1 MKKSLLLLLAAGS
14 LAATGYAQDIKEKEV
29 ARVIATLAADDM
41 QGRYPGTPG
50 IEKAAQFISSE
61 FEKAG
66 IQPLPGEKSFLQE
79 FGKFSLKTS
88 SVSLTVSGELKDWP
102 VVAVG
107 TGRSFDW
114 EKDSSYNVAYANE
127 PAELMKILRD
137 PAAVQKNTL
146 VYG

>member
-29 ARVIATLAADDM
+29 ARVIGTLAADDM

-79 FGKFSLKTS
+79 FSKFSLKNS
-88 SVSLTVSGELKDWP
+88 SVSLTVSGEQKDWP
-102 VVAVG
+102 VVAV
-107 TGRSFDW
+107 
-114 EKDSSYNVAYANE
+114 
-127 PAELMKILRD
+127 
-137 PAAVQKNTL
+137 
-146 VYG
+146 